1 MLNLQHGKGRLRC
14 FSQRNVFMIR
24 IKKLDI
30 FIAKQFG
37 LLFVGTFFIC
47 QFVLMMQ
54 FLWRYIDDLI
64 GKGLSMEIMAQF
76 FWYMGL
82 MLVPQALPLA
92 ILLSSL
98 ITFGNLGE
106 SSELTAI
113 KAAGISL
120 MQSFRSL
127 IVISIV
133 ISGISFVF
141 QNNIGPEAN
150 NKLAQLLISMKQ
162 KSPELEIPEGVFYD
176 GIPNSNLYVQH
187 KDLETGK
194 LYGIMIYRMTGSY
207 EDQAII
213 LADSGMLQSTADR
226 KHLLLSLWSGEWFEN
241 MQSQEFTNT
250 AAVPYRRETFVD
262 KKILIPFDDGFN
274 LTDASL
280 LSGSAKS
287 KSMGA
292 IWHSL
297 DSLNHYYDS
306 VGNVNFKELSYLYNP
321 VKVKTSRDSLRLETK
336 RASLKQTFDVET
348 DYSKLSSAQKQ
359 QVVSSAIAN
368 IQRDI
373 SELDYRSM
381 LTVDGDV
388 AIRFHW
394 IEAYNKITLAL
405 SCLLFFFIGAPLGA
419 IIRKGGLGIPIIVSV
434 LVFITYYILDNS
446 GYRMAREGIWAI
458 WFGKTLAMMVL
469 TPIAVFVTYK
479 ANNDSV
485 VFNMDAYR
493 VFFTKLLGLRL
504 KRHLALKEVVIY
516 PPHYDESKEKLRYL
530 DGLFDDYLKRKKL
543 LRLPNPIKVF
553 FKYQDDHEIERL
565 SEQLEEVVQDLA
577 NTRSSRIIAYLN
589 QLPILSAKA
598 HTRPF
603 DRKRYNVLAAICF
616 PLGIILYIRMWRF
629 RLRLANDIKKLII
642 TNKLIVDEIDNIQQK

>member
-1 MLNLQHGKGRLRC
+1 M
-14 FSQRNVFMIR
+14 FR

-30 FIAKQFG
+30 FIVKQFG
-37 LLFVGTFFIC
+37 MLFIGTFFIC

-64 GKGLSMEIMAQF
+64 GKGLTMDVLAQF

-98 ITFGNLGE
+98 ITYGNLGE

-120 MQSFRSL
+120 MQSFRGL
-127 IVISIV
+127 IVITI
-133 ISGISFVF
+133 IITFASFYF
-141 QNNIGPEAN
+141 QNNIGPAAN
-150 NKLAQLLISMKQ
+150 LKLAQLVLSMRE
-162 KSPELEIPEGVFYD
+162 KSPETQIPVGVFYD
-176 GIPNSNLYVQH
+176 GIPNSNIYVQK
-187 KDLETGK
+187 KDNETGK

-262 KKILIPFDDGFN
+262 KKIIIPFDDGFN

-348 DYSKLSSAQKQ
+348 DYNKLSSAQKQ
-359 QVVSSAIAN
+359 QAVSSAIAN

-485 VFNMDAYR
+485 IFNMDAYR

-530 DGLFDDYLKRKKL
+530 DDLFDDYLKRKKL
-543 LRLPNPIKVF
+543 LRLPNPVKVF

-629 RLRLANDIKKLII
+629 RLRLANDIKKLIV

>member
-1 MLNLQHGKGRLRC
+1 M
-14 FSQRNVFMIR
+14 FR

-30 FIAKQFG
+30 FIVKQFG
-37 LLFVGTFFIC
+37 MLFIGTFFIC

-64 GKGLSMEIMAQF
+64 GKGLTMDVLAQF

-98 ITFGNLGE
+98 ITYGNLGE

-120 MQSFRSL
+120 MQSFRGL
-127 IVISIV
+127 IVITIM
-133 ISGISFVF
+133 IAFASFYF
-141 QNNIGPEAN
+141 QNNIGPTAN
-150 NKLAQLLISMKQ
+150 LKLAQLILSMRD
-162 KSPELEIPEGVFYD
+162 KSPETQIPVGVFYD
-176 GIPNSNLYVQH
+176 GIPNSNIYVQK
-187 KDLETGK
+187 KDNETGK

-262 KKILIPFDDGFN
+262 KKIVIPFDDGFN

-348 DYSKLSSAQKQ
+348 DYNKLSSAQKQ
-359 QVVSSAIAN
+359 QAVSSAIAN

-516 PPHYDESKEKLRYL
+516 SPHYEESKEKLRYL

-543 LRLPNPIKVF
+543 LRLPNPVKVF

-629 RLRLANDIKKLII
+629 RLRLANDIKKLIV

>member
-1 MLNLQHGKGRLRC
+1 M
-14 FSQRNVFMIR
+14 FR

-30 FIAKQFG
+30 FIVKQFG
-37 LLFVGTFFIC
+37 MLFIGTFFIC

-54 FLWRYIDDLI
+54 FLWTYIDDLI
-64 GKGLSMEIMAQF
+64 GKGLTMDVLAQF

-98 ITFGNLGE
+98 IAYGNLGE

-120 MQSFRSL
+120 MQSFRGL
-127 IVISIV
+127 IVITI
-133 ISGISFVF
+133 IITFASFYF
-141 QNNIGPEAN
+141 QNNIGPAAN
-150 NKLAQLLISMKQ
+150 LKLAQLVLSMRE
-162 KSPELEIPEGVFYD
+162 KSPETQIPVGVFYD
-176 GIPNSNLYVQH
+176 GIPNSNIYVQK
-187 KDLETGK
+187 KDNETGK

-213 LADSGMLQSTADR
+213 LADSGMLQSTADG

-348 DYSKLSSAQKQ
+348 DYNKLSSAQKQ
-359 QVVSSAIAN
+359 QAVSSAIAN

-434 LVFITYYILDNS
+434 LVFITYYILNNS

-485 VFNMDAYR
+485 IFNMDAYR

-543 LRLPNPIKVF
+543 LSLPNPVKVF

-629 RLRLANDIKKLII
+629 RLRLANDIKKLIV

>member
-1 MLNLQHGKGRLRC
+1 M
-14 FSQRNVFMIR
+14 FR

-30 FIAKQFG
+30 FIVKQFG
-37 LLFVGTFFIC
+37 MLFIGTFFIC

-64 GKGLSMEIMAQF
+64 GKGLTMDVLAQF

-98 ITFGNLGE
+98 IAYGNLGE

-120 MQSFRSL
+120 MQSFRGL
-127 IVISIV
+127 IVITI
-133 ISGISFVF
+133 IITFASFYF
-141 QNNIGPEAN
+141 QNNIGPAAN
-150 NKLAQLLISMKQ
+150 LKLAQLVLSMRE
-162 KSPELEIPEGVFYD
+162 KSPETQIPVGVFYD
-176 GIPNSNLYVQH
+176 GIPNSNIYVQK
-187 KDLETGK
+187 KDNETGK

-213 LADSGMLQSTADR
+213 LADSGMLQSTADG

-348 DYSKLSSAQKQ
+348 DYNKLSSAQKQ
-359 QVVSSAIAN
+359 QAVSSAIAN

-434 LVFITYYILDNS
+434 LVFITYYILNNS

-485 VFNMDAYR
+485 IFNMDAYR

-516 PPHYDESKEKLRYL
+516 PPHYEESKEKLRYL

-543 LRLPNPIKVF
+543 LRLPNPVKVF

-629 RLRLANDIKKLII
+629 RLRLANDIKKLIV

>member
-1 MLNLQHGKGRLRC
+1 M
-14 FSQRNVFMIR
+14 FR

-30 FIAKQFG
+30 FIVKQFG
-37 LLFVGTFFIC
+37 MLFIGTFFIC

-64 GKGLSMEIMAQF
+64 GKGLTMDVLAQF

-98 ITFGNLGE
+98 ITYGNLGE

-120 MQSFRSL
+120 MQSFRGL
-127 IVISIV
+127 IVITIM
-133 ISGISFVF
+133 IAFASFYF
-141 QNNIGPEAN
+141 QNNIGPTAN
-150 NKLAQLLISMKQ
+150 LKLAQLILSMRD
-162 KSPELEIPEGVFYD
+162 KSPETQIPVGVFYD
-176 GIPNSNLYVQH
+176 GIPNSNIYVQK
-187 KDLETGK
+187 KDNETGK

-250 AAVPYRRETFVD
+250 AAVPYRREAFVD
-262 KKILIPFDDGFN
+262 KKIIIPFDDGFN

-359 QVVSSAIAN
+359 QAVSSAIAN

-516 PPHYDESKEKLRYL
+516 PPHYEESKEKLRYL

-565 SEQLEEVVQDLA
+565 SEQLEEVVQDLS

-629 RLRLANDIKKLII
+629 RLRLANDIKKLIV

>member
-1 MLNLQHGKGRLRC
+1 M
-14 FSQRNVFMIR
+14 FR

-30 FIAKQFG
+30 FIVKQFG
-37 LLFVGTFFIC
+37 MLFIGTFFIC

-64 GKGLSMEIMAQF
+64 GKGLTMDVLAQF

-98 ITFGNLGE
+98 IAYGNLGE

-120 MQSFRSL
+120 MQSFRGL
-127 IVISIV
+127 IVITIM
-133 ISGISFVF
+133 IAFASFYF
-141 QNNIGPEAN
+141 QNNIGPTAN
-150 NKLAQLLISMKQ
+150 LKLAQLILSMRD
-162 KSPELEIPEGVFYD
+162 KSPETQIPVGVFYD
-176 GIPNSNLYVQH
+176 GIPNSNIYVQK
-187 KDLETGK
+187 KDNETGK

-262 KKILIPFDDGFN
+262 KKIIIPFDDGFN

-359 QVVSSAIAN
+359 QAVSSAIAN

-458 WFGKTLAMMVL
+458 WFGKTLAM

-629 RLRLANDIKKLII
+629 RLRLANDIKKLIV

>member
-1 MLNLQHGKGRLRC
+1 M
-14 FSQRNVFMIR
+14 FR

-30 FIAKQFG
+30 FIVKQFG
-37 LLFVGTFFIC
+37 MLFIGTFFIC

-54 FLWRYIDDLI
+54 FLWTYIDDLI
-64 GKGLSMEIMAQF
+64 GKGLTMDVLAQF

-98 ITFGNLGE
+98 IAYGNLGE

-120 MQSFRSL
+120 MQSFRGL
-127 IVISIV
+127 IVITI
-133 ISGISFVF
+133 IITFASFYF
-141 QNNIGPEAN
+141 QNNIGPASN
-150 NKLAQLLISMKQ
+150 LKLAQLVLSMRE
-162 KSPELEIPEGVFYD
+162 KSPETQIPVGVFYD
-176 GIPNSNLYVQH
+176 GIPNSNIYVQK
-187 KDLETGK
+187 KDNETGK

-213 LADSGMLQSTADR
+213 LADSGMLQSTADG

-280 LSGSAKS
+280 LSGSAKN

-348 DYSKLSSAQKQ
+348 DYNKLSSAQKQ
-359 QVVSSAIAN
+359 QAVSSAIAN

-434 LVFITYYILDNS
+434 LVFITYYILNNS

-485 VFNMDAYR
+485 IFNMDAYR

-565 SEQLEEVVQDLA
+565 SEQLEEVVQDLS

-629 RLRLANDIKKLII
+629 RLRLANDIKKLIV

>member
-1 MLNLQHGKGRLRC
+1 M
-14 FSQRNVFMIR
+14 FR

-30 FIAKQFG
+30 FIVKQFG
-37 LLFVGTFFIC
+37 MLFIGTFFIC

-64 GKGLSMEIMAQF
+64 GKGLTMDVLAQF

-98 ITFGNLGE
+98 ITYGNLGE

-120 MQSFRSL
+120 MQSFRGL
-127 IVISIV
+127 IVITIM
-133 ISGISFVF
+133 IAFASFYF
-141 QNNIGPEAN
+141 QNNIGPTAN
-150 NKLAQLLISMKQ
+150 LKLAQLILSMRD
-162 KSPELEIPEGVFYD
+162 KSPETQIPVGVFYD
-176 GIPNSNLYVQH
+176 GIPNSNIYVQK
-187 KDLETGK
+187 KDNETGK

-262 KKILIPFDDGFN
+262 KKIIIPFDDGFN

-629 RLRLANDIKKLII
+629 RLRLANDIKKLIV

>member
-1 MLNLQHGKGRLRC
+1 M
-14 FSQRNVFMIR
+14 FR

-30 FIAKQFG
+30 FIVKQFG
-37 LLFVGTFFIC
+37 MLFIGTFFIC

-54 FLWRYIDDLI
+54 FLWAYIDDLI
-64 GKGLSMEIMAQF
+64 GKGLTMDVLAQF

-98 ITFGNLGE
+98 IAYGNLGE

-120 MQSFRSL
+120 MQSFRGL
-127 IVISIV
+127 IVITI
-133 ISGISFVF
+133 IITFASFYF
-141 QNNIGPEAN
+141 QNNIGPAAN
-150 NKLAQLLISMKQ
+150 LKLAQLILSMRD
-162 KSPELEIPEGVFYD
+162 KSPETQIPVGVFYD
-176 GIPNSNLYVQH
+176 GIPNSNIYVQK
-187 KDLETGK
+187 KDNETGK

-280 LSGSAKS
+280 LSGSAKN

-348 DYSKLSSAQKQ
+348 DYSKLSSTQKQ
-359 QVVSSAIAN
+359 QAVSSAIAN

-434 LVFITYYILDNS
+434 LVFIAYYILNNS

-469 TPIAVFVTYK
+469 TPVAVFVTYK

-485 VFNMDAYR
+485 IFNMDAYR

-516 PPHYDESKEKLRYL
+516 PPHYEESKEKLRYL
-530 DGLFDDYLKRKKL
+530 DGLFDDYLKRTKL

-629 RLRLANDIKKLII
+629 RLRLANDIKKLIV

>member
-1 MLNLQHGKGRLRC
+1 M
-14 FSQRNVFMIR
+14 FR

-30 FIAKQFG
+30 FIVKQFG
-37 LLFVGTFFIC
+37 MLFIGTFFIC

-64 GKGLSMEIMAQF
+64 GKGLTMDVLAQF

-92 ILLSSL
+92 ILLTSL
-98 ITFGNLGE
+98 ITYGNLGE

-120 MQSFRSL
+120 MQSFRGL
-127 IVISIV
+127 IVITIM
-133 ISGISFVF
+133 IAFASFYF
-141 QNNIGPEAN
+141 QNNIGPTAN
-150 NKLAQLLISMKQ
+150 LKLAQLILSMRD
-162 KSPELEIPEGVFYD
+162 KSPETQIPVGVFYD
-176 GIPNSNLYVQH
+176 GIPNSNIYVQK
-187 KDLETGK
+187 KDNETGK

-262 KKILIPFDDGFN
+262 KKIIIPFDDGFN

-359 QVVSSAIAN
+359 QAVSSAIAN

-516 PPHYDESKEKLRYL
+516 PPHYEESKEKLRYL

-565 SEQLEEVVQDLA
+565 SEQLEEVVQDLS

-629 RLRLANDIKKLII
+629 RLRLANDIKKLIV

>member
-1 MLNLQHGKGRLRC
+1 M
-14 FSQRNVFMIR
+14 FR

-30 FIAKQFG
+30 FIVKQFG
-37 LLFVGTFFIC
+37 MLFIGTFFIC

-64 GKGLSMEIMAQF
+64 GKGLTMDVLAQF

-98 ITFGNLGE
+98 ITYGNLGE

-120 MQSFRSL
+120 MQSFRGL
-127 IVISIV
+127 IVITIM
-133 ISGISFVF
+133 IAFASFYF
-141 QNNIGPEAN
+141 QNNIGPTAN
-150 NKLAQLLISMKQ
+150 LKLAQLILSMRD
-162 KSPELEIPEGVFYD
+162 KSPETQIPVGVFYD
-176 GIPNSNLYVQH
+176 GIPNSNIYVQK
-187 KDLETGK
+187 KDNETGT

-262 KKILIPFDDGFN
+262 KKIVIPFDDGFN

-306 VGNVNFKELSYLYNP
+306 VGDVNFKELSYLYNP

-359 QVVSSAIAN
+359 QAVSSAIAN

-629 RLRLANDIKKLII
+629 RLRLANDIKKLIV

>member
-1 MLNLQHGKGRLRC
+1 M
-14 FSQRNVFMIR
+14 FR

-30 FIAKQFG
+30 FIVKQFG
-37 LLFVGTFFIC
+37 LLFIGTFFIS

-64 GKGLSMEIMAQF
+64 GKGLTMDVLAQF

-98 ITFGNLGE
+98 ITYGNLGE

-120 MQSFRSL
+120 MQSFRGLIFITIL
-127 IVISIV
+127 IVFA
-133 ISGISFVF
+133 SFYF
-141 QNNIGPEAN
+141 QNNIGPTAN
-150 NKLAQLLISMKQ
+150 LKLAQLILSMKD
-162 KSPELEIPEGVFYD
+162 KSPETQIPVGVFYD
-176 GIPNSNLYVQH
+176 GIPNSNIYVQK
-187 KDLETGK
+187 KDNETGK

-226 KHLLLSLWSGEWFEN
+226 KHLFLSLWSGEWFEN

-262 KKILIPFDDGFN
+262 KKIIIPFDDGFN

-348 DYSKLSSAQKQ
+348 DYNKLSSAQKQ
-359 QVVSSAIAN
+359 QAVSSAIAN

-458 WFGKTLAMMVL
+458 WFGKTLAMVVL
-469 TPIAVFVTYK
+469 APVAVFVTYK

-516 PPHYDESKEKLRYL
+516 PPHYEESKEKLRYL
-530 DGLFDDYLKRKKL
+530 DGLFDDYLSRKKL
-543 LRLPNPIKVF
+543 FRLPNPIKVF

-565 SEQLEEVVQDLA
+565 SEQLEEVINDLA

-616 PLGIILYIRMWRF
+616 PLGTVLYIRMWRF
-629 RLRLANDIKKLII
+629 RLRLANDIKKLIV
-642 TNKLIVDEIDNIQQK
+642 TNKQIVKEIDNIQQK

>member
-1 MLNLQHGKGRLRC
+1 M
-14 FSQRNVFMIR
+14 FR

-30 FIAKQFG
+30 FIVKQFG
-37 LLFVGTFFIC
+37 MLFIGTFFIC

-64 GKGLSMEIMAQF
+64 GKGLTMDVLAQF

-98 ITFGNLGE
+98 ITYGNLGE

-120 MQSFRSL
+120 MQSFRGL
-127 IVISIV
+127 IVITIM
-133 ISGISFVF
+133 IAFASFYF
-141 QNNIGPEAN
+141 QNNIGPTAN
-150 NKLAQLLISMKQ
+150 LKLAQLILSMRD
-162 KSPELEIPEGVFYD
+162 KSPETQIPVGVFYD
-176 GIPNSNLYVQH
+176 GIPNSNIYVQK
-187 KDLETGK
+187 KDNETGK

-516 PPHYDESKEKLRYL
+516 PPHYEESKEKLRYL

-565 SEQLEEVVQDLA
+565 SEQLEEVVQDLS

-629 RLRLANDIKKLII
+629 RLRLANDIKKLIV

>member
-1 MLNLQHGKGRLRC
+1 M
-14 FSQRNVFMIR
+14 FR

-30 FIAKQFG
+30 FIVKQFG
-37 LLFVGTFFIC
+37 MLFIGTFFIC

-64 GKGLSMEIMAQF
+64 GKGLTMDVLAQF

-98 ITFGNLGE
+98 ITYGNLGE

-120 MQSFRSL
+120 MQSFRGL
-127 IVISIV
+127 IVITIM
-133 ISGISFVF
+133 IAFASFYF
-141 QNNIGPEAN
+141 QNNIGPTAN
-150 NKLAQLLISMKQ
+150 LKLAQLILSMRD
-162 KSPELEIPEGVFYD
+162 KSPETQIPVGVFYD
-176 GIPNSNLYVQH
+176 GIPNSNIYVQK
-187 KDLETGK
+187 KDNETGK

-262 KKILIPFDDGFN
+262 KKIIIPFDDGFN

-543 LRLPNPIKVF
+543 LRLPNPVKVF

-629 RLRLANDIKKLII
+629 RLRLANDIKKLIV

>member
-1 MLNLQHGKGRLRC
+1 M
-14 FSQRNVFMIR
+14 FR

-30 FIAKQFG
+30 FIVKQFG
-37 LLFVGTFFIC
+37 MLFIGTFFIC

-64 GKGLSMEIMAQF
+64 GKGLTMDVLAQF

-98 ITFGNLGE
+98 IAYGNLGE

-120 MQSFRSL
+120 MQSFRGL
-127 IVISIV
+127 IVITIM
-133 ISGISFVF
+133 IAFASFYF
-141 QNNIGPEAN
+141 QNNIGPTAN
-150 NKLAQLLISMKQ
+150 LKLAQLILSMRD
-162 KSPELEIPEGVFYD
+162 KSPETQIPVGVFYD
-176 GIPNSNLYVQH
+176 GIPNSNIYVQK
-187 KDLETGK
+187 KDNETGK

-262 KKILIPFDDGFN
+262 KKIIIPFDDGFN

-629 RLRLANDIKKLII
+629 RLRLANDIKKLIV

>member
-1 MLNLQHGKGRLRC
+1 M
-14 FSQRNVFMIR
+14 FR

-30 FIAKQFG
+30 FIVKQFG
-37 LLFVGTFFIC
+37 MLFIGTFFIC

-64 GKGLSMEIMAQF
+64 GKGLTMDVLAQF

-98 ITFGNLGE
+98 ITYGNLGE

-120 MQSFRSL
+120 MQSFRGL
-127 IVISIV
+127 IVITIM
-133 ISGISFVF
+133 IAFASFYF
-141 QNNIGPEAN
+141 QNNIGPTAN
-150 NKLAQLLISMKQ
+150 LKLAQLILSMRD
-162 KSPELEIPEGVFYD
+162 KSPETQIPVGVFYD
-176 GIPNSNLYVQH
+176 GIPNSNIYVQK
-187 KDLETGK
+187 KDNETGK

-213 LADSGMLQSTADR
+213 LADSGMLQSTADG

-348 DYSKLSSAQKQ
+348 DYNKLSSAQKQ
-359 QVVSSAIAN
+359 QAVSSAIAN

-516 PPHYDESKEKLRYL
+516 PPHYEESKEKLRYL
-530 DGLFDDYLKRKKL
+530 DGLFGDYLKRKKL

-616 PLGIILYIRMWRF
+616 PLGVILYIRMWRF
-629 RLRLANDIKKLII
+629 RLRLANDIKKLIV

>member
-1 MLNLQHGKGRLRC
+1 M
-14 FSQRNVFMIR
+14 FR

-30 FIAKQFG
+30 FIVKQFG
-37 LLFVGTFFIC
+37 MLFIGTFFIC

-64 GKGLSMEIMAQF
+64 GKGLTMDVLAQF

-98 ITFGNLGE
+98 ITYGNLGE

-120 MQSFRSL
+120 MQSFRGL
-127 IVISIV
+127 IVITIM
-133 ISGISFVF
+133 IAFASFYF
-141 QNNIGPEAN
+141 QNNIGPTAN
-150 NKLAQLLISMKQ
+150 LKLAQLILSMRD
-162 KSPELEIPEGVFYD
+162 KSPETQIPVGVFYD
-176 GIPNSNLYVQH
+176 GIPNSNIYVQK
-187 KDLETGK
+187 KDNETGK

-262 KKILIPFDDGFN
+262 KKIIIPFDDGFN

-321 VKVKTSRDSLRLETK
+321 IKVKTSRDSLRLETK
-336 RASLKQTFDVET
+336 RASLEQTFDVET
-348 DYSKLSSAQKQ
+348 DYNKLSSAQKQ
-359 QVVSSAIAN
+359 QAVSSAIAN

-516 PPHYDESKEKLRYL
+516 PPHYEESKEKLRYL

-629 RLRLANDIKKLII
+629 RLRLANDIKKLIV

>member
-1 MLNLQHGKGRLRC
+1 M
-14 FSQRNVFMIR
+14 FR

-30 FIAKQFG
+30 FIVKQFG
-37 LLFVGTFFIC
+37 MLFIGTFFIC

-64 GKGLSMEIMAQF
+64 GKGLTMDVLAQF

-98 ITFGNLGE
+98 ITYGNLGE

-120 MQSFRSL
+120 MQSFRGL
-127 IVISIV
+127 IVITIM
-133 ISGISFVF
+133 IAFASFYF
-141 QNNIGPEAN
+141 QNNIGPTAN
-150 NKLAQLLISMKQ
+150 LKLAQLILSMRD
-162 KSPELEIPEGVFYD
+162 KSPETQIPVGVFYD
-176 GIPNSNLYVQH
+176 GIPNSNIYVQK
-187 KDLETGK
+187 KDNETGK

-359 QVVSSAIAN
+359 QAVSSAIAN

-485 VFNMDAYR
+485 IFNMDAYR

-516 PPHYDESKEKLRYL
+516 PPHYEESKEKLRYL

-543 LRLPNPIKVF
+543 LRLPNPVKVF

-629 RLRLANDIKKLII
+629 RLRLANDIKKLIV

>member
-1 MLNLQHGKGRLRC
+1 M
-14 FSQRNVFMIR
+14 FR

-30 FIAKQFG
+30 FIVKQFG
-37 LLFVGTFFIC
+37 MLFIGTFFIC

-54 FLWRYIDDLI
+54 FLWTYIDDLI
-64 GKGLSMEIMAQF
+64 GKGLTMDVLAQF

-98 ITFGNLGE
+98 IAYGNLGE

-120 MQSFRSL
+120 MQSFRGL
-127 IVISIV
+127 IVITI
-133 ISGISFVF
+133 IITFASFYF
-141 QNNIGPEAN
+141 QNNIGPASN
-150 NKLAQLLISMKQ
+150 LKLAQLVLAMRE
-162 KSPELEIPEGVFYD
+162 KSPETQIPVGVFYD
-176 GIPNSNLYVQH
+176 GIPNSNIYVQK
-187 KDLETGK
+187 KDNETGK

-213 LADSGMLQSTADR
+213 LADSGMLQSTADG

-262 KKILIPFDDGFN
+262 KKIIIPFDDGFN

-280 LSGSAKS
+280 LSGSAKN

-516 PPHYDESKEKLRYL
+516 PPHYEESKEKLRYL

-577 NTRSSRIIAYLN
+577 NTRSSRIMAYLN

-629 RLRLANDIKKLII
+629 RLRLANDIKKLIV

>member
-1 MLNLQHGKGRLRC
+1 M
-14 FSQRNVFMIR
+14 FR

-30 FIAKQFG
+30 FIVKQFG
-37 LLFVGTFFIC
+37 MLFIGTFFIC

-64 GKGLSMEIMAQF
+64 GKGLTMDVLAQF

-98 ITFGNLGE
+98 ITYGNLGE

-120 MQSFRSL
+120 MQSFRGL
-127 IVISIV
+127 IVITIM
-133 ISGISFVF
+133 IAFASFYF
-141 QNNIGPEAN
+141 QNNIGPTAN
-150 NKLAQLLISMKQ
+150 LKLAQLILSMRD
-162 KSPELEIPEGVFYD
+162 KSPETQIPVGVFYD
-176 GIPNSNLYVQH
+176 GIPNSNIYVQK
-187 KDLETGK
+187 KDNETGK

-262 KKILIPFDDGFN
+262 KKIVIPFDDGFN

-458 WFGKTLAMMVL
+458 WFGKTLAMVVL

-565 SEQLEEVVQDLA
+565 SEQLEEVVQDLS

-629 RLRLANDIKKLII
+629 RLRLANDIKKLIV

>member
-1 MLNLQHGKGRLRC
+1 M
-14 FSQRNVFMIR
+14 FR

-30 FIAKQFG
+30 FIVKQFG
-37 LLFVGTFFIC
+37 MLFIGTFFIC

-54 FLWRYIDDLI
+54 FLWTYIDDLI
-64 GKGLSMEIMAQF
+64 GKGLTMDVLAQF

-98 ITFGNLGE
+98 IAYGNLGE

-120 MQSFRSL
+120 MQSFRGL
-127 IVISIV
+127 IVITI
-133 ISGISFVF
+133 IITFASFYF
-141 QNNIGPEAN
+141 QNNIGPASN
-150 NKLAQLLISMKQ
+150 LKLAQLVLSMRE
-162 KSPELEIPEGVFYD
+162 KSPETQIPVGVFYD
-176 GIPNSNLYVQH
+176 GIPNSNIYVQK
-187 KDLETGK
+187 KDNETGK

-213 LADSGMLQSTADR
+213 LADSGMLQSTADG

-280 LSGSAKS
+280 LSGSAKN

-434 LVFITYYILDNS
+434 LVFITYYILNNS

-485 VFNMDAYR
+485 IFNMDAYR

-629 RLRLANDIKKLII
+629 RLRLANDIKKLIV

>member
-1 MLNLQHGKGRLRC
+1 M
-14 FSQRNVFMIR
+14 FR

-30 FIAKQFG
+30 FIVKQFG
-37 LLFVGTFFIC
+37 MLFIGTFFIC

-64 GKGLSMEIMAQF
+64 GKGLTMDVLAQF

-98 ITFGNLGE
+98 ITYGNLGE

-120 MQSFRSL
+120 MQSFRGL
-127 IVISIV
+127 IVITIM
-133 ISGISFVF
+133 IAFASFYF
-141 QNNIGPEAN
+141 QNNIGPTAN
-150 NKLAQLLISMKQ
+150 LKLAQLILSMRD
-162 KSPELEIPEGVFYD
+162 KSPETQIPVGVFYD
-176 GIPNSNLYVQH
+176 GIPNSNIYVQK
-187 KDLETGK
+187 KDNETGK

-262 KKILIPFDDGFN
+262 KKIVIPFDDGFN

-516 PPHYDESKEKLRYL
+516 PPHYDESKEKLRHL

-543 LRLPNPIKVF
+543 LRLPNPVKVF

-629 RLRLANDIKKLII
+629 RLRLANDIKKLIV

>member
-1 MLNLQHGKGRLRC
+1 M
-14 FSQRNVFMIR
+14 FR

-30 FIAKQFG
+30 FIVKQFG
-37 LLFVGTFFIC
+37 MLFIGTFFIC

-54 FLWRYIDDLI
+54 FLWTYIDDLI
-64 GKGLSMEIMAQF
+64 GKGLTMDVLAQF

-98 ITFGNLGE
+98 IAYGNLGE

-120 MQSFRSL
+120 MQSFRGL
-127 IVISIV
+127 IVITI
-133 ISGISFVF
+133 IITFASFYF
-141 QNNIGPEAN
+141 QNNIGPASN
-150 NKLAQLLISMKQ
+150 LKLAQLVLSMRE
-162 KSPELEIPEGVFYD
+162 KSPETQIPVGVFYD
-176 GIPNSNLYVQH
+176 GIPNSNIYVQK
-187 KDLETGK
+187 KDNETGK

-213 LADSGMLQSTADR
+213 LADSGMLQSTADG

-280 LSGSAKS
+280 LSGSAKN

-348 DYSKLSSAQKQ
+348 DYNKLSSAQKQ
-359 QVVSSAIAN
+359 QAVSSAIAN

-434 LVFITYYILDNS
+434 LVFITYYILNNS

-485 VFNMDAYR
+485 IFNMDAYR

-516 PPHYDESKEKLRYL
+516 PPHYEESKEKLRYL

-616 PLGIILYIRMWRF
+616 PLGVILYIRMWRF
-629 RLRLANDIKKLII
+629 RLRLANDIKKLIV

>member
-1 MLNLQHGKGRLRC
+1 M
-14 FSQRNVFMIR
+14 FR

-30 FIAKQFG
+30 FIVKQFG
-37 LLFVGTFFIC
+37 MLFIGTFFIC

-64 GKGLSMEIMAQF
+64 GKGLTMDVLAQF

-98 ITFGNLGE
+98 ITYGNLGE

-113 KAAGISL
+113 KAAGIPL
-120 MQSFRSL
+120 MQSFRGL
-127 IVISIV
+127 IVITIM
-133 ISGISFVF
+133 IAFASFYF
-141 QNNIGPEAN
+141 QNNIGPTAN
-150 NKLAQLLISMKQ
+150 LKLAQLILSMRD
-162 KSPELEIPEGVFYD
+162 KSPETQIPVGVFYD
-176 GIPNSNLYVQH
+176 GIPNSNIYVQK
-187 KDLETGK
+187 KDNETGK

-262 KKILIPFDDGFN
+262 KKIIIPFDDGFN

-359 QVVSSAIAN
+359 QAVSSAIAN

-516 PPHYDESKEKLRYL
+516 PPHYEESKEKLRYL

-629 RLRLANDIKKLII
+629 RLRLANDIKKLIV